1 MRQARIKL
9 DATREVGVYHCMSR
23 TVNGERLLDDV
34 AKEVLRKQLWQVAD
48 YCGVQILTYAILSN
62 HFHVL
67 VRVPLQEVTPDA
79 ELLRRYGVLYPKPTR
94 YQVARLEVIRS
105 QLKTDQPEAEVWRTR
120 QLALMGDLSPFMR
133 LVKQR
138 FSTWF
143 NRSHNRY
150 GTLWS
155 ERFKSVLVEAKS
167 GVLKTMAAYIDLN
180 AVRAGLVSDP
190 KDYRFCGYGEAVAGN
205 TVARA
210 GFARFVDGKNWVERQ
225 SRYREILFGKGA
237 GAKAHAPSISA
248 EAFAKVVKEKGQLPL
263 ASVLR
268 CRVRY
273 FSDGAVLG
281 SQAFVQTHLASY
293 QKLTGR
299 RSRTAP
305 REIPRIA
312 DWGDL
317 TTLRGLRQGGFG

>member
-9 DATREVGVYHCMSR
+9 DSEREAGVYHCMTR
-23 TVNGERLLDDV
+23 TVNGEQLFDDV

-48 YCGVQILTYAILSN
+48 YCGLEILTYAIMSN

-67 VRVPLQEVTPDA
+67 VRVPQKAPVADA
-79 ELLRRYGVLYPKPTR
+79 ELIRRYRTLYPKPTK
-94 YQVARLEVIRS
+94 YQAARFEAIQA
-105 QLKTDQPEAEVWRTR
+105 QLKADGPDALIWRAR
-120 QLALMGDLSPFMR
+120 QVALMGDLSPFMR

-167 GVLKTMAAYIDLN
+167 GVLRTMAAYIDLN
-180 AVRAGLVSDP
+180 AVRAGLVNDP
-190 KDYRFCGYGEAVAGN
+190 KDFRFCGYGEAVAGSAL
-205 TVARA
+205 ARA
-210 GFARFVDGKNWVERQ
+210 GFSRFVEGNNWTDRQ
-225 SRYREILFGKGA
+225 ARYRELLFGKGSGLKQNA
-237 GAKAHAPSISA
+237 ATISA
-248 EAFAKVVKEKGQLPL
+248 EDLGKVIAANGRLPI
-263 ASVLR
+263 ATVLR

-281 SQAFVQTHLASY
+281 SQAFVQTHLARY
-293 QKLTGR
+293 QKLTGL

-305 REIPRIA
+305 REVPPVA

-317 TTLRGLRQGGFG
+317 MTLRGLRRGGFG

>member
-9 DATREVGVYHCMSR
+9 DSEREMAVYHCMTR

-34 AKEVLRKQLWQVAD
+34 AKEVMRKQLWQVAD
-48 YCGVQILTYAILSN
+48 YCGLEIITYAIMSN

-67 VRVPLQEVTPDA
+67 VRVPQMVPLADT
-79 ELLRRYGVLYPKPTR
+79 ELIRRYRVLYPKPT
-94 YQVARLEVIRS
+94 QFQAARFEAIQA
-105 QLKTDQPEAEVWRTR
+105 QLKTNGPEALIWRNR
-120 QLALMGDLSPFMR
+120 QLAMMGDLSPFMR

-143 NRSHNRY
+143 NRSHDRF

-167 GVLKTMAAYIDLN
+167 SVLRTIAAYIDLN
-180 AVRAGLVSDP
+180 AVRAGIVDDP
-190 KDYRFCGYGEAVAGN
+190 KDFRFCGYGEAVAGN
-205 TVARA
+205 RLAQIGLKSVI
-210 GFARFVDGKNWVERQ
+210 GGDNWNDSQV
-225 SRYREILFGKGA
+225 RYRRTLFGTGA
-237 GAKAHAPSISA
+237 T
-248 EAFAKVVKEKGQLPL
+248 VKTNASRLWVDDFNRVIAEKGKLPL
-263 ASVLR
+263 ATVLR

-273 FSDGAVLG
+273 FTDGAVLG
-281 SQAFVQTHLASY
+281 SQAFVQLHLAAY
-293 QKLTGR
+293 QRQSGL

-305 REIPRIA
+305 RQVPHVA

-317 TTLRGLRQGGFG
+317 TTLRGLRRRTFC

>member
-9 DATREVGVYHCMSR
+9 DSEKEAGVYHCMTR
-23 TVNGERLLDDV
+23 TVNGEQLLDDV

-48 YCGVQILTYAILSN
+48 YCGVEILTYAIMSN

-67 VRVPLQEVTPDA
+67 VRVPRRNPLTDS
-79 ELLRRYGVLYPKPTR
+79 ELIRRFRVLYPKPTN
-94 YQVARLEVIRS
+94 YQAARFDAIRA
-105 QLKTDQPEAEVWRTR
+105 QLMTDGPEASIWRNR
-120 QLALMGDLSPFMR
+120 QLAMMGDLSPFMR

-143 NRSHNRY
+143 NRCHNRY

-167 GVLKTMAAYIDLN
+167 GVMRTMAAYIDLN
-180 AVRAGLVSDP
+180 AVRAGAVDDP
-190 KDYRFCGYGEAVAGN
+190 KDFRFCGYGEAVAGN
-205 TVARA
+205 RQAQIGLKSVI
-210 GFARFVDGKNWVERQ
+210 GGDNWNEVQE
-225 SRYREILFGKGA
+225 RYRRTLFGTGSAVKT
-237 GAKAHAPSISA
+237 HASRLSIDDFNRVIA
-248 EAFAKVVKEKGQLPL
+248 EKGKLPL
-263 ASVLR
+263 ATVLR

-281 SQAFVQTHLASY
+281 SHAFVQLHLAAY
-293 QKLTGR
+293 QRQTGL

-305 REIPRIA
+305 RQVPQVT
-312 DWGDL
+312 DWGEL
-317 TTLRGLRQGGFG
+317 TTLRGLRQQTFC